1 MRPRAT
7 VQGAARRRI
16 LLATAESHP
25 THRPDVSVLFGQ
37 VVPEHGLDVDLV
49 ATTSGQATAP
59 WPGGRAHLRAARG
72 RIGLMAADLLQ
83 QIGLFAW
90 CRGGAE
96 ALVVRDKPVLGAIGW
111 LAARWAGIPFCY
123 WMSYPLPQQYL
134 WLANRPDARP
144 SRLRRAWLRV
154 RGHLG
159 QACLSHLLVPRS
171 DWLFV
176 QSDAMLADQ
185 RTGPLHHDR
194 VSVVPMGVDLQRC
207 AAPADPV
214 MVWSCPQT
222 DSVPTDWQG
231 CRVGVY
237 LGTLDRNRELEVL
250 IDATVQ
256 VVRTAPDFRLL
267 IIGEADEPADVGAL
281 RRYAASRGALRW
293 VHFTGRLPGAQA
305 LALAACAQ
313 LGLSPVPRTALTEV
327 GSPTKAVEYLAGG
340 LPVVC
345 NDQPDQALVAMAS
358 GNGHLAAFSPD
369 GFAQAIEQ
377 ALCALRSPGA
387 AARAAAA
394 RDWVRRH
401 RSYEVIG
408 AQLAAVLTEVIDGHP
423 VRQSARI
430 APGSA
435 GSR

>member
-1 MRPRAT
+1 
-7 VQGAARRRI
+7 
-16 LLATAESHP
+16 
-25 THRPDVSVLFGQ
+25 
-37 VVPEHGLDVDLV
+37 
-49 ATTSGQATAP
+49 
-59 WPGGRAHLRAARG
+59 
-72 RIGLMAADLLQ
+72 
-83 QIGLFAW
+83 
-90 CRGGAE
+90 
-96 ALVVRDKPVLGAIGW
+96 
-111 LAARWAGIPFCY
+111 
-123 WMSYPLPQQYL
+123 
-134 WLANRPDARP
+134 
-144 SRLRRAWLRV
+144 V

-176 QSDAMLADQ
+176 QSDAMLAEQ
-185 RTGPLHHDR
+185 RAGPLHHDR

-214 MVWSCPQT
+214 MVWSCPKT
-222 DSVPTDWQG
+222 DCVPTDWQG

-327 GSPTKAVEYLAGG
+327 GSPTKAVEYLACG

-345 NDQPDQALVAMAS
+345 NDQPDQALVAMSS